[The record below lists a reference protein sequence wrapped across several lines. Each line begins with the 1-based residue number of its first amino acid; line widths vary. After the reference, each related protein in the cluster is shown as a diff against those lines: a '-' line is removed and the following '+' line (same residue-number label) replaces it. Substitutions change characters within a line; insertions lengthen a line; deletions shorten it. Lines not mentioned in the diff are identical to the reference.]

1 MPKGLVQAMKCD
13 PMSLMVQRG
22 WMTCLPCP
30 EPSAEDEVRTL
41 PEGVLFEP
49 FKPSEGPAY
58 TDGSCFEGNWGN
70 AARAGF
76 SA

>member
-1 MPKGLVQAMKCD
+1 
-13 PMSLMVQRG
+13 
-22 WMTCLPCP
+22 MTCLPCP

-41 PEGVLFEP
+41 PEGADFEP
-49 FKPSEGPAY
+49 FKPSEGPVY

-76 SA
+76 SAVQIDDEGNLIKAIYAS